1 MTTPMYVVVASLRLF
16 ESVAL
21 GGGEGTQF
29 LEFVVFAF
37 APPPR
42 NQGPSFSREQVIE
55 SLNVNLKNI
64 QKKGRGYQKS
74 EAGTLMLI

>member
-1 MTTPMYVVVASLRLF
+1 
-16 ESVAL
+16 
-21 GGGEGTQF
+21 
-29 LEFVVFAF
+29 
-37 APPPR
+37 
-42 NQGPSFSREQVIE
+42 VIE